1 MKAKIFEELLESVRE
16 FALVQLEKVIQ
27 QNASASEEMAS
38 TPEEL
43 SSQSEQLVSALAFFR
58 TGDDGHVAMVR
69 GASARPARPAEVAA
83 GRAAKPSAHGL
94 PAARAMAAKAGAVV
108 NLRLKDREK
117 DKEKAD
123 DLDKEFE
130 RF

>member
-1 MKAKIFEELLESVRE
+1 
-16 FALVQLEKVIQ
+16 VQLEKVIQ

-38 TPEEL
+38 TTEEL

-58 TGDDGHVAMVR
+58 TGEDGHSTVR
-69 GASARPARPAEVAA
+69 AA
-83 GRAAKPSAHGL
+83 AAKPIKHAEVP
-94 PAARAMAAKAGAVV
+94 PAAAVKAKPSHAAPAKAMAAKAGAGVT
-108 NLRLKDREK
+108 LKLKDK
-117 DKEKAD
+117 DKGD